1 MGRFASWSRR
11 SALVAVGVLL
21 TVGLGAG
28 SAPSQ
33 TVHSSATRELTVSI
47 INQGGLDGEA
57 PWGHVSSDPSGID
70 CPPTCSAQFESGT
83 TVQLSSDA
91 APGYSLARWDAFPNA
106 PECAEGPICSLT
118 IDDQFNPSVQASF
131 QPAAELQAMTAGP
144 GRLSISPTQPGL
156 NALCKVDGQQED
168 PDSTCIQRYTTGTP
182 VTLRAEADPG
192 ARFIGWSDFG
202 CARYSQT
209 CTLTLGAGERYITA
223 RFSPVK
229 LTVQGGDFGSVVV
242 ETEPGGTCTFAEGAP
257 PCEFTYPAGTVVT
270 IRREHESPGNFWIGG
285 CDGNSGGTLDAD
297 VCRIRLQA
305 NELVGAGLSDP
316 TAIPPP
322 RGSGITVKR
331 VGKGRVTGQVI
342 NGGGTLNCGGI
353 CTISGLTR
361 YDQVRLRARA
371 SRGSRFAHWSDGSRL
386 PARVVRMSAVN
397 RIKATFSRRR

>member
-1 MGRFASWSRR
+1 MGPFASWSRR
-11 SALVAVGVLL
+11 SVVAATGVL
-21 TVGLGAG
+21 VIGLGAT

-33 TVHSSATRELTVSI
+33 TPHSAATRELTVSI
-47 INQGGLDGEA
+47 VNQGGRDGEA
-57 PWGHVSSDPSGID
+57 PWGHVSSNPPGIA
-70 CPPTCSAQFESGT
+70 CPQTCSAQFDSGT
-83 TVQLSSDA
+83 VVDLSADPIA
-91 APGYSLARWDAFPNA
+91 GYALARWDAFPNA
-106 PECAEGPICSLT
+106 STCESGPTCSLT
-118 IDDQFNPSVQASF
+118 IDDQFNPSVTATF

-168 PDSTCIQRYTTGTP
+168 PDSNCVQRFTTGTR
-182 VTLRAEADPG
+182 VTLTAEADPG
-192 ARFIGWSDFG
+192 ARFVGWSDFG
-202 CARYSQT
+202 CPRHSQT
-209 CTLTLGAGERYITA
+209 CTPTLRAGVRYITA

-229 LTVQGGDFGSVVV
+229 LTVQGGAFGSILV

-257 PCEFTYPAGTVVT
+257 PCEFSYAIGTVVT

-297 VCRIRLQA
+297 VCRIRIQA
-305 NELVGAGLSDP
+305 NELIGAGLSDP

-331 VGKGRVTGQVI
+331 VGRGRVTGRVI
-342 NGGGTLNCGGI
+342 NGGGTLNCGRA

-361 YDQVRLRARA
+361 YDQVRLRARP
-371 SRGSRFAHWSDGSRL
+371 SRGSRFVRWSDRVRL

-397 RIKATFSRRR
+397 RMKATFSRRR